1 MAIAHETL
9 PSTSPVD
16 PLLDPV
22 DTLFSELCARIRE
35 LRPNEDLGPIEKAFH
50 FAADRHRSQK
60 RVSGEPYM
68 LHPLAVTRQLLEM
81 SMDSVCLQTGLL
93 HDVVEDTSAK
103 LEDIRKAFGPEVAAC
118 VDGVTKLSKLN
129 LASREVRQAESVRKM
144 LLAMVSDLRVI
155 LVKLADRLHNMRTLG
170 YLPRDKQI
178 RIAQETL
185 DIYAPIA
192 HRLGMGKIRGE
203 LEDLAFRYLEPE
215 ASAELLKEFEA
226 AHVQNE
232 AFLSEIKRIVERLL
246 AREGIPARVE
256 TRVKR
261 PYSVFQK
268 LRRQKITIDQVY
280 DLLAVRII
288 TDSVKNCY
296 AALGVIHNEW
306 HPIPGRI
313 KDFIAIPRPN
323 LYQSLHTSVM
333 GPGGRHFEVQIR
345 TEEMHRVAE
354 EGIAAH
360 WKYKEGRRGATDDD
374 QRIAWL
380 RQLVEWQSEMRD
392 PADFMSTLKVDLY
405 PEEVYTFTP
414 RGKVIVL
421 PREATPIDF
430 AYAIHSDVGRQCV
443 GAKVNG
449 RIVQLKY
456 ALRNGDV
463 VEILTQPGHLP
474 SKDWLSLV
482 KTSRARNKIRH
493 EINATERVKAI
504 EIGQKYLEREAR
516 RLGVQIARISK
527 SEFESIAGEYGC
539 SKMED
544 LYAALGYGKFSARQV
559 LQKLAPEKAPGS
571 GMAGAPEAPAPA
583 PRLVPPATADDRD
596 LVIKVKGVD
605 DVLIYRAKCCNPIRG
620 EPIVGY
626 VTRGKGIA
634 VHAVNC
640 ANVQNLM
647 YEAER
652 KIDVEWARGA
662 AQTFPVKMLVYT
674 QDRPGMLNQ
683 LTSVLA
689 NEQTNIRSLEA
700 RSDDER
706 ASDGAIVDM
715 TVEVK
720 DTRQLERV
728 VSSMRRISGVRD
740 IERVNQQG

>member
-1 MAIAHETL
+1 MATAHEIL
-9 PSTSPVD
+9 PP
-16 PLLDPV
+16 DPV
-22 DTLFSELCARIRE
+22 ETLYSELRTRIHE
-35 LRPNEDLGPIEKAFH
+35 LRPHEDLAPIEKAFR
-50 FAADRHRSQK
+50 FAADRHRNQK
-60 RVSGEPYM
+60 RFSGEPYM
-68 LHPLAVTRQLLEM
+68 VHPLLVTRQLLEM
-81 SMDSVCLQTGLL
+81 NMDSVCLQTGLL

-103 LEDIRKAFGPEVAAC
+103 LEDIRKNFGAEVAAC

-129 LASREVRQAESVRKM
+129 LASREERQAESVRKM
-144 LLAMVSDLRVI
+144 LLAMVNDLRVI
-155 LVKLADRLHNMRTLG
+155 LVKLADRVHNMRTLQH
-170 YLPRDKQI
+170 LPRDKQL
-178 RIAQETL
+178 RIAQETI

-203 LEDLAFRYLEPE
+203 LEDLSFKYLEPE
-215 ASAELLKEFEA
+215 ASADLLKEFQAKREA
-226 AHVQNE
+226 NE
-232 AFLSEIKRIVERLL
+232 AFLNDIKRTVERHL
-246 AREGIPARVE
+246 ARENIPARVD

-268 LRRQKITIDQVY
+268 LKRQKIEIDQVY

-345 TEEMHRVAE
+345 TEEMHRIAE

-360 WKYKEGRRGATDDD
+360 WKYKEGRRGPADDD

-463 VEILTQPGHLP
+463 VEILTQPGHMP
-474 SKDWLSLV
+474 SKDWLALV

-493 EINATERVKAI
+493 EINATERAKAI
-504 EIGQKYLEREAR
+504 EIGQKTLEREAR
-516 RLGVQIARISK
+516 RLGVQLARIAK
-527 SEFESIAGEYGC
+527 SDFEAVAGEYGC

-544 LYAALGYGKFSARQV
+544 LHAALGYGKFSARQV
-559 LQKLAPEKAPGS
+559 LQKLAPEKIPVE
-571 GMAGAPEAPAPA
+571 APETAQPAATPRLAPAP
-583 PRLVPPATADDRD
+583 TSDDRD

-662 AQTFPVKMLVYT
+662 AQMFPVKMLVYT
-674 QDRPGMLNQ
+674 KDRPGMLNQ

-700 RSDDER
+700 RSDDKS
-706 ASDGAIVDM
+706 ATDGAIVDM

-740 IERVNQQG
+740 IERVNQ